1 MAQTQDKYFVPHD
14 TRWPIVTSIGL
25 FLLFAGVSVFLNG
38 GDLGKWVA
46 FFGMGLLANVLPFCL
61 IVWGQIHVASGV
73 ALILNATT
81 PLFAVV
87 VAHFWTSDEKL
98 TIGRLLVVA
107 LGFIGVVVMVGS
119 EALQGLNTNL

>member
-1 MAQTQDKYFVPHD
+1 
-14 TRWPIVTSIGL
+14 
-25 FLLFAGVSVFLNG
+25 
-38 GDLGKWVA
+38 
-46 FFGMGLLANVLPFCL
+46 MGLLANVLPFCL